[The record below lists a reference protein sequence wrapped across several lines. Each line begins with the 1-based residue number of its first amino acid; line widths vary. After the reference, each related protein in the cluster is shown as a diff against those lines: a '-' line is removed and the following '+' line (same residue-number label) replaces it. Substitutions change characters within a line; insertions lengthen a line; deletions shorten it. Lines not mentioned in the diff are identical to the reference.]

1 MDLSTLFFM
10 RPSLHGMV
18 YPPIGPREYL
28 LLRGKIPVSPPPFP
42 LVTQRPHQ
50 HAPVSPPQD
59 LSPRKRPIEAVSPPT
74 TQGQDQYG
82 PIKRLA
88 EVQPPR
94 NPNKPLTSF
103 SIADI
108 LESPKERPRV
118 VRPWGEDDDDVDSRC
133 SGGDTSGEEGDNEE
147 IDVAEERPAKTK
159 KGVSP
164 LDALFKMTSK
174 TFDGQDPHGSHDA
187 GKLIYA
193 NLCK

>member
-1 MDLSTLFFM
+1 MDLNTLFFM

-18 YPPIGPREYL
+18 YPAFSPRDYL
-28 LLRGKIPVSPPPFP
+28 LLRGKLPVSPPPLP
-42 LVTQRPHQ
+42 IVPHGLP
-50 HAPVSPPQD
+50 HPPVSPPQD
-59 LSPRKRPIEAVSPPT
+59 LSPRKRPISPPPPST
-74 TQGQDQYG
+74 PQNSQPDPHG

-108 LESPKERPRV
+108 LESPSSPPKRPRV
-118 VRPWGEDDDDVDSRC
+118 VRPWDGEEDGDSRC
-133 SGGDTSGEEGDNEE
+133 SGGDTSGEDADNEE
-147 IDVAEERPAKTK
+147 IDVDEERPARTK

-174 TFDGQDPHGSHDA
+174 TFDGSHPHGSHDT
-187 GKLIYA
+187 GT
-193 NLCK
+193 